1 MNPDERLFRAELHAR
16 MTAWLEGAS
25 CSSALAAQP
34 LPPRSLT
41 EYERV
46 RIALAVLCATR
57 PNFGLSG
64 KALAFEGDEREV
76 ALLIV
81 RAALGMSYYE

>member
-34 LPPRSLT
+34 LPPRPLT
-41 EYERV
+41 TYERV
-46 RIALAVLCATR
+46 LVALAVLSATR
-57 PNFGLSG
+57 PTIGLPG

-81 RAALGMSYYE
+81 RAALGMSYE

>member
-1 MNPDERLFRAELHAR
+1 MNPDELELYRRDLDLRRSRDLA
-16 MTAWLEGAS
+16 GQP
-25 CSSALAAQP
+25 AAQV
-34 LPPRSLT
+34 PRPLT
-41 EYERV
+41 EYERA